1 MIIIKKNMPENKI
14 AILGLGYVGLPLALA
29 FGKKFNTIG
38 FDINKNRV
46 KELNNKKDSNLL
58 SKKISFLKA
67 KKIIFSSNEND
78 LKNYNIFIVTVPTP
92 IKKNKNPDLRHLYS
106 ASKIIARSL
115 KKNDLV
121 IYESTVYPGL
131 TEEECVPVLERY
143 SNLKFNRDFFI
154 GYSPE
159 RVSPGDSRN
168 LVNINKVVSG
178 SNIKTTKFMYDL
190 YKTIIKAKVY
200 KATSIKVA
208 EASKVIENAQR
219 DINISFMN
227 EISLICS
234 KLGINTSEVLEAANT
249 KWNFLN
255 FKPGLVGGHCISVDP
270 YYLTYKAK
278 KLKYSPKVIL
288 SGRNINNKM
297 GYYIANILLKK
308 LKKNNLKFS
317 KCTVGILGVTF
328 KENCNDLRG
337 SKVLDII
344 KVLLKAKVKL
354 HVYDPIVSKK
364 EFKKYYPNIKIDKID
379 KKLDVLI
386 VAVSHK
392 EFLKL
397 NYYKIKDML
406 KNENSIVMDIKSIFS
421 DKRIK
426 KNFDYWSL

>member
-1 MIIIKKNMPENKI
+1 MLNNRI
-14 AILGLGYVGLPLALA
+14 AIIGLGYVGLPLALA
-29 FGKKFNTIG
+29 FGEKFITVG
-38 FDINKNRV
+38 FDINKDRI
-46 KELNNKKDSNLL
+46 KELKNKTDINLL
-58 SKKISFLKA
+58 SKRQSFFKSKKLK
-67 KKIIFSSNEND
+67 FSSNKKD
-78 LKNYNIFIVTVPTP
+78 LRNANIFIITVPTP
-92 IKKNKNPDLRHLYS
+92 LKKNKEPNLSYLYS
-106 ASKIIARSL
+106 ASRIVADNL

-131 TEEECVPVLERY
+131 TEEVCIPFLEKY
-143 SNLKFNRDFFI
+143 SYLEFNKDFFV

-159 RVSPGDSRN
+159 RISPGDSKG
-168 LVNINKVVSG
+168 LININKVVSG
-178 SNIKTTKFMYDL
+178 SNLEVTNYVYKL
-190 YKTIIKAKVY
+190 YKKIIKANVY

-208 EASKVIENAQR
+208 EASKVIENSQR

-255 FKPGLVGGHCISVDP
+255 FRPGLVGGHCISVDP

-278 KLKYSPKVIL
+278 QLKYSPKVIL
-288 SGRNINNKM
+288 SGRNINDKM
-297 GYYIANILLKK
+297 GYYVASILLKK

-317 KCTVGILGVTF
+317 QCLVGILGVTF

-344 KVLLKAKVKL
+344 KTLQKAKVKL
-354 HVYDPIVSKK
+354 QVYDPIVSKK
-364 EFKKYYPNIKIDKID
+364 HFNKCYPSLKIKKIH
-379 KKLDVLI
+379 KKLDALI

-397 NYYKIKDML
+397 NYSKIHNML
-406 KNENSIVMDIKSIFS
+406 KNENSIIMDVKSILN
-421 DKRIK
+421 DKRL
-426 KNFDYWSL
+426 KNKFDYWSL

>member
-1 MIIIKKNMPENKI
+1 MLSNKI
-14 AILGLGYVGLPLALA
+14 AIIGLGYVGLPLALA
-29 FGKKFNTIG
+29 FGEKFNTIG
-38 FDINKNRV
+38 FDINQDRI
-46 KELNNKKDSNLL
+46 KELQKKNDSNLL
-58 SKKISFLKA
+58 SKRQSFYKS
-67 KKIIFSSNEND
+67 KKLIFTSNKQD
-78 LKNYNIFIVTVPTP
+78 LRNANIFIITVPTP
-92 IKKNKNPDLRHLYS
+92 VKKNKTPDLSYLHS
-106 ASKIIARSL
+106 ASKIVANNL
-115 KKNDLV
+115 KKNDLI

-143 SNLKFNRDFFI
+143 SKLEFNKDFFV

-159 RVSPGDSRN
+159 RISPGDSKELRD
-168 LVNINKVVSG
+168 ISKVVSG
-178 SNIKTTKFMYDL
+178 SNLKITNDVYNL
-190 YKTIIKAKVY
+190 YKKIIKAKVY

-234 KLGINTSEVLEAANT
+234 RLGINTSEVLEAANT

-288 SGRNINNKM
+288 SGRNINDKM
-297 GYYIANILLKK
+297 GYYVASILLKK

-317 KCTVGILGVTF
+317 ECKVGILGVTF

-344 KVLLKAKVKL
+344 KVLQKAKIKL
-354 HVYDPIVSKK
+354 QVYDPIVSKK
-364 EFKKYYPNIKIDKID
+364 DFNKYYPNLIIKKIN
-379 KKLDVLI
+379 KKLDALI
-386 VAVSHK
+386 IAVSHK
-392 EFLKL
+392 EFLRL
-397 NYYKIKDML
+397 DYSKIKNML
-406 KNENSIVMDIKSIFS
+406 KNGNSIVMDIKSIFN

-426 KNFDYWSL
+426 SKFDYWSL

>member
-1 MIIIKKNMPENKI
+1 MLSNKI
-14 AILGLGYVGLPLALA
+14 VIIGLGYVGLPLALA
-29 FGKKFNTIG
+29 FGEKFNTIG
-38 FDINKNRV
+38 FDINKDRI
-46 KELNNKKDSNLL
+46 KELQNKNDLNLL
-58 SKKISFLKA
+58 SRRESFYKSKKLK
-67 KKIIFSSNEND
+67 FSSNTQD
-78 LKNYNIFIVTVPTP
+78 LRNSNIFIITVPTP
-92 IKKNKNPDLRHLYS
+92 VKKNKKPDLSYLYS
-106 ASKIIARSL
+106 ASKIVANNL
-115 KKNDLV
+115 KKDDLV

-131 TEEECVPVLERY
+131 TEEECIPILEKY
-143 SNLKFNRDFFI
+143 SDLEFNKDFFV

-159 RVSPGDSRN
+159 RISPGDN
-168 LVNINKVVSG
+168 KDLKNISKVVSG
-178 SNIKTTKFMYDL
+178 SNQKVTNIVYNL
-190 YKTIIKAKVY
+190 YKKIIKAKVY

-234 KLGINTSEVLEAANT
+234 RLQINTSEVLEAANT

-270 YYLTYKAK
+270 YYLAFKAK

-288 SGRNINNKM
+288 SGRNINDKM
-297 GYYIANILLKK
+297 GYYVASILLKK

-317 KCTVGILGVTF
+317 ECSVGILGVTF

-344 KVLLKAKVKL
+344 RALRKARVKL
-354 HVYDPIVSKK
+354 QVYDPIVSIKN
-364 EFKKYYPNIKIDKID
+364 FNKYYPSLKIKKIHN
-379 KKLDVLI
+379 KLDALI

-397 NYYKIKDML
+397 NYTKIKNML
-406 KNENSIVMDIKSIFS
+406 KNKNSIVMDVKSIFN

-426 KNFDYWSL
+426 NKFDYWSL

>member
-1 MIIIKKNMPENKI
+1 MLNNNI
-14 AILGLGYVGLPLALA
+14 AVLGLGYVGLPLALA
-29 FGKKFNTIG
+29 FGEKFTTLG
-38 FDINKNRV
+38 FDINKDRI
-46 KELNNKKDSNLL
+46 KQLQNKNDVNLL
-58 SKKISFLKA
+58 SNRQSFNKSKKLK
-67 KKIIFSSNEND
+67 FSYSKND
-78 LKNYNIFIVTVPTP
+78 LKNANIFIITVPTP
-92 IKKNKNPDLRHLYS
+92 VKKNKKPDLSYLLS
-106 ASKIIARSL
+106 ASKIVAKCL

-131 TEEECVPVLERY
+131 TEEECIPFLEKY
-143 SNLKFNRDFFI
+143 SGLEFNKDFFV

-159 RVSPGDSRN
+159 RISPGDSKD
-168 LVNINKVVSG
+168 LSNISKVVSG
-178 SNIKTTKFMYDL
+178 SNSKITNFVYNL
-190 YKTIIKAKVY
+190 YKKIIKAKVY

-234 KLGINTSEVLEAANT
+234 RLGINTSEVLQAANT

-288 SGRNINNKM
+288 SGRNINDKM
-297 GYYIANILLKK
+297 GYYVANILLKK
-308 LKKNNLKFS
+308 LKKNNLKLS
-317 KCTVGILGVTF
+317 QSIVGILGVTF

-344 KVLLKAKVKL
+344 KVLKKAKIKL
-354 HVYDPIVSKK
+354 QVYDPIVSKK
-364 EFKKYYPNIKIDKID
+364 DFNKHYPSLKIKKID
-379 KKLDVLI
+379 KKLDALI

-392 EFLKL
+392 EFLGL
-397 NYYKIKDML
+397 SYNKIKKML
-406 KNENSIVMDIKSIFS
+406 NNQNSIVMDVKSIFN

-426 KNFDYWSL
+426 SNFNYWSL

>member
-1 MIIIKKNMPENKI
+1 MLNNKI
-14 AILGLGYVGLPLALA
+14 AIIGLGYVGLPLALA
-29 FGKKFNTIG
+29 FGEKFGTIG
-38 FDINKNRV
+38 FDINKDRI
-46 KELNNKKDSNLL
+46 KELQNKNDSNLL
-58 SKKISFLKA
+58 SKRKSFYKS
-67 KKIIFSSNEND
+67 KKLEFSSNKKD
-78 LKNYNIFIVTVPTP
+78 LSNANIFIITVPTP
-92 IKKNKNPDLRHLYS
+92 VKKNKKPDLSYLQS
-106 ASKIIARSL
+106 ASKIVAKNL

-131 TEEECVPVLERY
+131 TEEECIPILEKY
-143 SNLKFNRDFFI
+143 SDLEFNKDFFV

-159 RVSPGDSRN
+159 RISPGDN
-168 LVNINKVVSG
+168 KDLKNISKVVSG
-178 SNIKTTKFMYDL
+178 SNLKVTNIIYNL
-190 YKTIIKAKVY
+190 YKKIIKAKVY

-208 EASKVIENAQR
+208 EASKVIENVQR

-234 KLGINTSEVLEAANT
+234 RLQINTSEVLEAANT

-288 SGRNINNKM
+288 SGRNINDKM
-297 GYYIANILLKK
+297 GYYVASILLKK

-317 KCTVGILGVTF
+317 ECSVGILGVTF
-328 KENCNDLRG
+328 KENCNDLRE

-344 KVLLKAKVKL
+344 RVLRKSKVKL
-354 HVYDPIVSKK
+354 QVYDPIVSIKD
-364 EFKKYYPNIKIDKID
+364 FNKYYPSLKIKKIHN
-379 KKLDVLI
+379 KLDALI

-397 NYYKIKDML
+397 NYTKIKNML
-406 KNENSIVMDIKSIFS
+406 KNENSIVMDVKSIFN

-426 KNFDYWSL
+426 NKFDYWSL

>member
-1 MIIIKKNMPENKI
+1 MQSNKMAII
-14 AILGLGYVGLPLALA
+14 GLGYVGLPLALA
-29 FGKKFNTIG
+29 FGEKFNTIG
-38 FDINKNRV
+38 FDINKNRI
-46 KELNNKKDSNLL
+46 KELLNKNDSNLL
-58 SKKISFLKA
+58 SKKNSFYKSKKLK
-67 KKIIFSSNEND
+67 FSSNEKD
-78 LKNYNIFIVTVPTP
+78 LRNANVFIITVPTP
-92 IKKNKNPDLRHLYS
+92 VKKNKKPDLSYLLS
-106 ASKIIARSL
+106 ASRIVANNL

-131 TEEECVPVLERY
+131 TEEECVPVLEKY
-143 SNLKFNRDFFI
+143 SDLEFNKDFFV

-159 RVSPGDSRN
+159 RVSPGDSKD
-168 LVNINKVVSG
+168 LTNISKVVSG
-178 SNIKTTKFMYDL
+178 SNLKITNDVYNL
-190 YKTIIKAKVY
+190 YKKIIKAKVY

-234 KLGINTSEVLEAANT
+234 RLGINTSEVLEAANT

-288 SGRNINNKM
+288 SGRNINDKM
-297 GYYIANILLKK
+297 GYYVASILLKK

-317 KCTVGILGVTF
+317 QCKVGILGVTF

-344 KVLLKAKVKL
+344 KTLQKAKIKL
-354 HVYDPIVSKK
+354 QVYDPIVSIKDFNKSYPSLKIKK
-364 EFKKYYPNIKIDKID
+364 IH
-379 KKLDVLI
+379 KKLDALI
-386 VAVSHK
+386 IAVSHK

-397 NYYKIKDML
+397 NYTKIKNML
-406 KNENSIVMDIKSIFS
+406 KNENSIIMDVKSIFN

-426 KNFDYWSL
+426 NKFDYWSL

>member
-1 MIIIKKNMPENKI
+1 MYNILHNKI
-14 AILGLGYVGLPLALA
+14 AIIGLGYVGLPLALA
-29 FGKKFNTIG
+29 FGEKFNTTG
-38 FDINKNRV
+38 FDINKNRI
-46 KELNNKKDSNLL
+46 KELKNKNDSNLL
-58 SKKISFLKA
+58 SKRQSFYKSKKLK
-67 KKIIFSSNEND
+67 FSSNPQD
-78 LKNYNIFIVTVPTP
+78 LRNSNIFIITVPTP
-92 IKKNKNPDLRHLYS
+92 VKKNKKPDLSYLYS
-106 ASKIIARSL
+106 ASKIVANNL
-115 KKNDLV
+115 KKSDLV

-131 TEEECVPVLERY
+131 TEEECVPLLEKY
-143 SNLKFNRDFFI
+143 SNLEFNKDFFV

-159 RVSPGDSRN
+159 RISPGDN
-168 LVNINKVVSG
+168 KDLANISKVVSG
-178 SNIKTTKFMYDL
+178 SNSKITNEVYNL
-190 YKTIIKAKVY
+190 YKKIIKAKVY

-208 EASKVIENAQR
+208 EASKAIENAQR

-234 KLGINTSEVLEAANT
+234 RLGINTSEVLEAANT

-288 SGRNINNKM
+288 SGRNINDKM
-297 GYYIANILLKK
+297 GYYVASTLLKK

-317 KCTVGILGVTF
+317 QCLVGILGVTF

-344 KVLLKAKVKL
+344 KTLQKVKVKL
-354 HVYDPIVSKK
+354 QVYDPIVSVKD
-364 EFKKYYPNIKIDKID
+364 FNKYYPNLKIKKIHN
-379 KKLDVLI
+379 KLDALI

-397 NYYKIKDML
+397 NYTKIKNML
-406 KNENSIVMDIKSIFS
+406 KNENSIVMDVKSIFN

-426 KNFDYWSL
+426 NKFDYWSL

>member
-1 MIIIKKNMPENKI
+1 MDLI
-14 AILGLGYVGLPLALA
+14 AIIGLGYVGLPLALA
-29 FGKKFNTIG
+29 FGEKFSTVG
-38 FDINKNRV
+38 FDINKDRI
-46 KELNNKKDSNLL
+46 KELKKKNDTNLL
-58 SKKISFLKA
+58 SKRQSFYKS
-67 KKIIFSSNEND
+67 KKIKFSSNQQD
-78 LKNYNIFIVTVPTP
+78 LKNANVFIITVPTP
-92 IKKNKNPDLRHLYS
+92 VKKNKKPDLSFLYS
-106 ASKIIARSL
+106 ASKIVANNL
-115 KKNDLV
+115 KKSDLV

-131 TEEECVPVLERY
+131 TEEECVPVLEKY
-143 SNLKFNRDFFI
+143 SDLKFNKDFFV

-159 RVSPGDSRN
+159 RVSPGDSKD
-168 LVNINKVVSG
+168 LANISKVVSG
-178 SNIKTTKFMYDL
+178 SNSKITNDVYNL
-190 YKTIIKAKVY
+190 YKKIIKAKVY

-234 KLGINTSEVLEAANT
+234 RLGINTSEVLEAANT

-288 SGRNINNKM
+288 SGRNINDKM
-297 GYYIANILLKK
+297 GYYVASILLKK

-317 KCTVGILGVTF
+317 ECRVGILGVTF

-344 KVLLKAKVKL
+344 KTLQKTKVKL
-354 HVYDPIVSKK
+354 QVYDPIVSVKD
-364 EFKKYYPNIKIDKID
+364 FNKYYPSLKIKKIHN
-379 KKLDVLI
+379 KLDALI
-386 VAVSHK
+386 VAVPHK

-397 NYYKIKDML
+397 NYSKIKNML
-406 KNENSIVMDIKSIFS
+406 KNENSIVMDVKSIFN

-426 KNFDYWSL
+426 NKFDYWSL

>member
-1 MIIIKKNMPENKI
+1 MLNNKI

-29 FGKKFNTIG
+29 FGQKFNTIG

-46 KELNNKKDSNLL
+46 KELNNKIDSNLP
-58 SKKISFLKA
+58 SKKKFFNKP
-67 KKIIFSSNEND
+67 KKLFFSSNQKD
-78 LKNYNIFIVTVPTP
+78 LKNFNIFIITVPTP
-92 IKKNKNPDLRHLYS
+92 IKKNKIPDLSYIYS
-106 ASKIIARSL
+106 ASRIVARSL
-115 KKNDLV
+115 KKNNLV

-131 TEEECVPVLERY
+131 TEEECVPILEKY
-143 SNLKFNRDFFI
+143 SNLKFNKDFFI

-159 RVSPGDSRN
+159 RISPGDN
-168 LVNINKVVSG
+168 IDLANINKVVSG
-178 SNIKTTKFMYDL
+178 SNAKITRFVYDL
-190 YKTIIKAKVY
+190 YKKIIKAKIY
-200 KATSIKVA
+200 AATSIKVA
-208 EASKVIENAQR
+208 EASKIIENAQR

-234 KLGINTSEVLEAANT
+234 RLGINTSEVLEAANT

-288 SGRNINNKM
+288 SGRSINDRM

-308 LKKNNLKFS
+308 IKKNNLKFS
-317 KCTVGILGVTF
+317 KCAVGILGVTF

-344 KVLLKAKVKL
+344 KVLQKARVKL
-354 HVYDPIVSKK
+354 QVYDPIVSTKK
-364 EFKKYYPNIKIDKID
+364 FNKFYPGLKIKKIH
-379 KKLDVLI
+379 KKLDALI
-386 VAVSHK
+386 IAVPHK
-392 EFLKL
+392 EFLRL
-397 NYYKIKDML
+397 NYSKIKKML
-406 KNENSIVMDIKSIFS
+406 KNENSIIMDVKSIFN

-426 KNFDYWSL
+426 NKFDYWSL

>member
-1 MIIIKKNMPENKI
+1 MQSNKMAII
-14 AILGLGYVGLPLALA
+14 GLGYVGLPLALA
-29 FGKKFNTIG
+29 FGEKFNTIG
-38 FDINKNRV
+38 FDINKNRI
-46 KELNNKKDSNLL
+46 KELLNKNDSNLL
-58 SKKISFLKA
+58 SKKNSFYKSKKLK
-67 KKIIFSSNEND
+67 FSSNEKD
-78 LKNYNIFIVTVPTP
+78 LRNANVFIITVPTP
-92 IKKNKNPDLRHLYS
+92 VKKNKKPDLSYLFS
-106 ASKIIARSL
+106 ASRIVANNL

-131 TEEECVPVLERY
+131 TEEECVPVLEKY
-143 SNLKFNRDFFI
+143 SDLEFNKDFFV

-159 RVSPGDSRN
+159 RVSPGDSKD
-168 LVNINKVVSG
+168 LTNISKVVSG
-178 SNIKTTKFMYDL
+178 SNLKITNDIYSL
-190 YKTIIKAKVY
+190 YKKIIKAKVY

-234 KLGINTSEVLEAANT
+234 RLGINTSEVLEAANT

-288 SGRNINNKM
+288 SGRNINDKM
-297 GYYIANILLKK
+297 GYYVASILLKK

-317 KCTVGILGVTF
+317 KSKVGILGVTF

-344 KVLLKAKVKL
+344 KTLQKAKVKL
-354 HVYDPIVSKK
+354 QVYDPIVSVND
-364 EFKKYYPNIKIDKID
+364 FNKYYPNLKIKKIHN
-379 KKLDVLI
+379 KLDALL
-386 VAVSHK
+386 VAVPHK
-392 EFLKL
+392 EFMKL
-397 NYYKIKDML
+397 NYTKIKNML
-406 KNENSIVMDIKSIFS
+406 KNENSIVMDVKSIFN

-426 KNFDYWSL
+426 NKFDYWSL

>member
-1 MIIIKKNMPENKI
+1 MLSNKI
-14 AILGLGYVGLPLALA
+14 VIIGLGYVGLPLALA
-29 FGKKFNTIG
+29 FGEKFNTIG
-38 FDINKNRV
+38 FDINKDRI
-46 KELNNKKDSNLL
+46 KELQNKNDLNLL
-58 SKKISFLKA
+58 SRRESFYKSKKLK
-67 KKIIFSSNEND
+67 FSSNPQD
-78 LKNYNIFIVTVPTP
+78 LRNSNIFIITVPTP
-92 IKKNKNPDLRHLYS
+92 VKKNKKPDLSYLYS
-106 ASKIIARSL
+106 ASKIVANNL
-115 KKNDLV
+115 KKDDLV

-131 TEEECVPVLERY
+131 TEEECIPILEKY
-143 SNLKFNRDFFI
+143 SDLEFNKDFFV

-159 RVSPGDSRN
+159 RISPGDN
-168 LVNINKVVSG
+168 KDLKNISKVVSG
-178 SNIKTTKFMYDL
+178 SNQKVTNIVYNL
-190 YKTIIKAKVY
+190 YKKIIKAKVY

-234 KLGINTSEVLEAANT
+234 RLQINTSEVLEAANT

-270 YYLTYKAK
+270 YYLAFKAK

-288 SGRNINNKM
+288 SGRNINDKM
-297 GYYIANILLKK
+297 GYYVASILLKK

-317 KCTVGILGVTF
+317 ECSVGILGVTF

-344 KVLLKAKVKL
+344 RALRKARVKL
-354 HVYDPIVSKK
+354 QVYDPIVSIKN
-364 EFKKYYPNIKIDKID
+364 FNKYYPSLKIKKIHN
-379 KKLDVLI
+379 KLDALI

-397 NYYKIKDML
+397 NYTKIKNML
-406 KNENSIVMDIKSIFS
+406 KNKNSIVMDVKSIFN

-426 KNFDYWSL
+426 NKFDYWSL

>member
-1 MIIIKKNMPENKI
+1 MLNNQI
-14 AILGLGYVGLPLALA
+14 AIIGLGYVGLPLALA
-29 FGKKFNTIG
+29 FGEKFSTIG
-38 FDINKNRV
+38 FDINKNRI
-46 KELNNKKDSNLL
+46 KELQNKNDSNLL
-58 SKKISFLKA
+58 SKKNSFYKSKKLK
-67 KKIIFSSNEND
+67 FSSNEKD
-78 LKNYNIFIVTVPTP
+78 LRNTNVFIITVPTP
-92 IKKNKNPDLRHLYS
+92 VKKNKKPDLSYLLS
-106 ASKIIARSL
+106 ASRIVAGNL

-131 TEEECVPVLERY
+131 TEEDCVPILEKY
-143 SNLKFNRDFFI
+143 SDLEFNKDFFV

-159 RVSPGDSRN
+159 RVSPGDSKD
-168 LVNINKVVSG
+168 LTNISKVVSG
-178 SNIKTTKFMYDL
+178 SNSKITNDIYNL
-190 YKTIIKAKVY
+190 YKQIIKAKVY

-234 KLGINTSEVLEAANT
+234 RLGINTLEVLEAANT

-288 SGRNINNKM
+288 SGRNINDKM
-297 GYYIANILLKK
+297 GCYVASILLKK

-317 KCTVGILGVTF
+317 ECKVGILGVTY

-344 KVLLKAKVKL
+344 KALQKAKVKL
-354 HVYDPIVSKK
+354 QVYDPIVSIKNFNKFYPSLKIKK
-364 EFKKYYPNIKIDKID
+364 IN
-379 KKLDVLI
+379 KKLDALI

-392 EFLKL
+392 EFFKL
-397 NYYKIKDML
+397 NYTKIKNML
-406 KNENSIVMDIKSIFS
+406 KNENAIIMDVKSIFN
-421 DKRIK
+421 DERIK
-426 KNFDYWSL
+426 NKFDYWSL

>member
-1 MIIIKKNMPENKI
+1 MLNNKI
-14 AILGLGYVGLPLALA
+14 AIIGLGYVGLPLALA
-29 FGKKFNTIG
+29 FGEKFGTVG
-38 FDINKNRV
+38 FDINKDRI
-46 KELNNKKDSNLL
+46 KELQNKNDSNLL
-58 SKKISFLKA
+58 SKKKSFYKS
-67 KKIIFSSNEND
+67 KKLEFSSNKKD
-78 LKNYNIFIVTVPTP
+78 LSKANIFIITVPTP
-92 IKKNKNPDLRHLYS
+92 VKKNKKPDLSYLQS
-106 ASKIIARSL
+106 ASKIVAKNL

-131 TEEECVPVLERY
+131 TEEECIPVLEKY
-143 SNLKFNRDFFI
+143 SDLQFNKDFFV

-159 RVSPGDSRN
+159 RISPGDN
-168 LVNINKVVSG
+168 KDLKNISKVVSG
-178 SNIKTTKFMYDL
+178 SNPKVTNIVYNL
-190 YKTIIKAKVY
+190 YKKIIKAKVY

-234 KLGINTSEVLEAANT
+234 RLQINTSEVLEAANT

-288 SGRNINNKM
+288 SGRNINDKM
-297 GYYIANILLKK
+297 GYYVAGILLKK
-308 LKKNNLKFS
+308 LQKNNLKFS
-317 KCTVGILGVTF
+317 ECSVGILGVTF

-344 KVLLKAKVKL
+344 RALRKAKVKL
-354 HVYDPIVSKK
+354 QVYDPIVSIKD
-364 EFKKYYPNIKIDKID
+364 FNKYYPGLKIKKIHN
-379 KKLDVLI
+379 KLDALI

-397 NYYKIKDML
+397 NYTKIKNML
-406 KNENSIVMDIKSIFS
+406 KNENSIVMDVKSIFN

-426 KNFDYWSL
+426 NKFDYWSL

>member
-1 MIIIKKNMPENKI
+1 LRN
-14 AILGLGYVGLPLALA
+14 A
-29 FGKKFNTIG
+29 
-38 FDINKNRV
+38 
-46 KELNNKKDSNLL
+46 
-58 SKKISFLKA
+58 
-67 KKIIFSSNEND
+67 
-78 LKNYNIFIVTVPTP
+78 NIFIITVPTP
-92 IKKNKNPDLRHLYS
+92 IKKNKTPDLSYLHS
-106 ASKIIARSL
+106 ASKIVANNL
-115 KKNDLV
+115 KKNDLI

-143 SNLKFNRDFFI
+143 SKLEFNKDFFV

-159 RVSPGDSRN
+159 RISPGDSKELRD
-168 LVNINKVVSG
+168 ISKVVSG
-178 SNIKTTKFMYDL
+178 SNLKITNDVYNL
-190 YKTIIKAKVY
+190 YKKIIKAKVY

-234 KLGINTSEVLEAANT
+234 RLGINTSEVLEAANT

-288 SGRNINNKM
+288 SGRNINDKM
-297 GYYIANILLKK
+297 GYYVASVLLKK

-317 KCTVGILGVTF
+317 ECKVGILGVTF

-344 KVLLKAKVKL
+344 KVLQKAKIKL
-354 HVYDPIVSKK
+354 QVYDPIVSKK
-364 EFKKYYPNIKIDKID
+364 DFNKCYPNLIIKKID
-379 KKLDVLI
+379 KKLDALI
-386 VAVSHK
+386 IAVSHK
-392 EFLKL
+392 EFLRL
-397 NYYKIKDML
+397 DYSKIKNML
-406 KNENSIVMDIKSIFS
+406 KNENSIIMDVKSIFN

>member
-1 MIIIKKNMPENKI
+1 MSNKI
-14 AILGLGYVGLPLALA
+14 AIIGLGYVGLPLALV
-29 FGKKFNTIG
+29 FGEKFNTTG
-38 FDINKNRV
+38 FDINKDRI
-46 KELNNKKDSNLL
+46 KELQNKNDSNLL
-58 SKKISFLKA
+58 SKRQSFYKSKKLK
-67 KKIIFSSNEND
+67 FSSNPQD
-78 LKNYNIFIVTVPTP
+78 LRNSNIFIITVPTP
-92 IKKNKNPDLRHLYS
+92 VKKNKKPDLSYLYS
-106 ASKIIARSL
+106 ASKIVANNL

-131 TEEECVPVLERY
+131 TEEECVPVLEKY
-143 SNLKFNRDFFI
+143 SDLEFNKDFFV

-159 RVSPGDSRN
+159 RVSPGDSN
-168 LVNINKVVSG
+168 DLANISKVVSG
-178 SNIKTTKFMYDL
+178 SNSEVTNKVYNL
-190 YKTIIKAKVY
+190 YKKIIKAKVH

-234 KLGINTSEVLEAANT
+234 RLGINTSEVLKAANT

-255 FKPGLVGGHCISVDP
+255 FRPGLVGGHCISVDP

-288 SGRNINNKM
+288 SGRNINDKM
-297 GYYIANILLKK
+297 GYYVASILLKK
-308 LKKNNLKFS
+308 LKKNNLKYS
-317 KCTVGILGVTF
+317 QCTVGILGVTF

-344 KVLLKAKVKL
+344 KALQKAKVKL
-354 HVYDPIVSKK
+354 KVYDPIVSVKN
-364 EFKKYYPNIKIDKID
+364 FNKYYPTLKIKKIRN
-379 KKLDVLI
+379 KLDALI

-397 NYYKIKDML
+397 NYTKIKNML
-406 KNENSIVMDIKSIFS
+406 KNENSIVMDVKSIFN

-426 KNFDYWSL
+426 NKFDYWSL